1 MRYNLIEDQFEVVK
15 KWKATVTTLNTIA
28 ANKQLLL
35 QEKLYS
41 VLSVER
47 GTLSHKNLNLN
58 TPNLNKLT
66 TAAKYLLP
74 LGKRRTTIART

>member
-1 MRYNLIEDQFEVVK
+1 M
-15 KWKATVTTLNTIA
+15 KATVTTLNTIA

-47 GTLSHKNLNLN
+47 GTLSHKNLNVH
-58 TPNLNKLT
+58 PILT
-66 TAAKYLLP
+66 N
-74 LGKRRTTIART
+74 